1 MGKQDTHSSVAE
13 VERQESIRSRCG
25 HPSGRYVEF
34 QERWVEQSI
43 PARFE
48 AQARAHADRVA
59 VKTAE
64 RRLTYEELNRAAN
77 RIARA
82 IHELRGFDEEPVAVL
97 LAKEAALFPAII
109 GALKARKIYVP
120 LDPALPLQ
128 RLSFIVQDARPGL
141 LITDSKHLVQA
152 EQLAGEGCRLM
163 NLDEVDTDGPDEDL
177 GAPCPPEASA
187 WILYTSGSTGK
198 PKGVVQ
204 THRNV
209 LHYVMNYTNYFHL
222 SAEDRL
228 TFLFPFSVNGA
239 AHDTF
244 AALLNGATLL
254 PFDVNRDGIHT
265 LADWLH
271 REEITI
277 YCSVPTLFRRFVK
290 TLSGEERFS
299 KLRLVRLIGE
309 PVYKKDVLSYQKYFP
324 RECVLVNRLGST
336 ETGSML
342 FYFIDKETEVENH
355 NVPVGFPVYENEI
368 LLLGEATS
376 LDNGDDFGEIAVKS
390 RYLSPGYWRRTDLTA
405 RAFLPV
411 PGGSERIYKT
421 GDLGQRLPDGRV
433 VCLGRK
439 DFQVKIRGYRIEL
452 SEIEIT
458 LQELDE
464 VSEAV
469 VMVRERQ
476 SDERMLVAYVVPD
489 SGASPTVTTLR
500 AALEKTLPSH
510 MMPSRFVMVDSLPQA
525 PNGKV
530 DRRALP
536 EPGRA
541 RPNLDNPLVP
551 AGTPVEEIVSGI
563 WAKVL
568 DLDEVGIHDSFLEL
582 GGDSLLATQVLSRV
596 RDALQVDL
604 SLEKFF
610 RSSTVAKTALAVVES
625 LLGSEESPEDLRSD
639 EGAGTQRLG
648 PTMDLGANQ
657 QTLSGKVAGKSRRK
671 DRTVRI

>member
-1 MGKQDTHSSVAE
+1 MRSSVAD
-13 VERQESIRSRCG
+13 VERQESIRSRCV

-34 QERWVEQSI
+34 QEHWVEQSI

-48 AQARAHADRVA
+48 AQARTHADRVA

-97 LAKEAALFPAII
+97 LAKEAALFPAIL

-128 RLSFIVQDARPGL
+128 RLSFIVQDVRPGL
-141 LITDSKHLVQA
+141 LITDSKHLAEA
-152 EQLAGEGCRLM
+152 EQLAREGCRLM
-163 NLDEVDTDGPDEDL
+163 NLDEVKTDGPDDDL
-177 GAPCPPEASA
+177 RAPCPPEASA

-239 AHDTF
+239 GHDTF

-254 PFDVNRDGIHT
+254 PFDVNRDGVHT
-265 LADWLH
+265 MADWLR
-271 REEITI
+271 REAITI
-277 YCSVPTLFRRFVK
+277 YCSVPTLFRHFVK

-309 PVYKKDVLSYQKYFP
+309 PVYKNDVLSFQKYFP
-324 RECVLVNRLGST
+324 AECVLVNRLGST

-342 FYFIDKETEVENH
+342 FYFMDKDTEVENH

-368 LLLGEATS
+368 LLLDEDTS
-376 LDNGDDFGEIAVKS
+376 LDTGKDFGEIAVKS
-390 RYLSPGYWRRTDLTA
+390 RYLSPGYWRRPDLTEKV
-405 RAFLPV
+405 FLSV
-411 PGGSERIYKT
+411 PTVPADSDRIYKT
-421 GDLGQRLPDGRV
+421 GDLGQRLLDGSV

-439 DFQVKIRGYRIEL
+439 DFQVKIRGHRIEL

-458 LQELDE
+458 LQGLDE

-469 VMVRERQ
+469 VMARERQ
-476 SDERMLVAYVVPD
+476 SHKRMLVAYVVPE

-500 AALEKTLPSH
+500 AALETTLPSH

-541 RPNLDNPLVP
+541 RPNLDNPFVP
-551 AGTPVEEIVSGI
+551 AGTPIEEIVSRI

-568 DLDEVGIHDSFLEL
+568 DLDEALISEFTTAF
-582 GGDSLLATQVLSRV
+582 SNWAATLFSQ
-596 RDALQVDL
+596 
-604 SLEKFF
+604 
-610 RSSTVAKTALAVVES
+610 
-625 LLGSEESPEDLRSD
+625 LRSFP
-639 EGAGTQRLG
+639 ASATHF
-648 PTMDLGANQ
+648 
-657 QTLSGKVAGKSRRK
+657 K
-671 DRTVRI
+671 